1 MLLLNVYCK
10 TIKINK
16 ASLKG
21 GNYNTGSNCMYGLK
35 LIYEKTR
42 GGWGHVANR
51 EDEGDGKIKILKAA
65 AATAGSYISL
75 AA

>member
-42 GGWGHVANR
+42 GGFG
-51 EDEGDGKIKILKAA
+51 EEGARGK
-65 AATAGSYISL
+65 
-75 AA
+75 